1 MCAGDSVEINTL
13 SQKKQT
19 HLPLVTIS
27 FLLHLVYIQDL
38 LRIVVLVTNSDN
50 RI

>member
-13 SQKKQT
+13 SQKKT